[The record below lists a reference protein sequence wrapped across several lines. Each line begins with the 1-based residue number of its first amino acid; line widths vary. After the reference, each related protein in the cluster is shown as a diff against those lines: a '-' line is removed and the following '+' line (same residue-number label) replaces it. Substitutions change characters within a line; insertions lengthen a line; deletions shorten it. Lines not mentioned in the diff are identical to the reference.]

1 MRLINIVA
9 ITLISFAAISCGKSS
24 KNADQNPDT
33 ATVAEINVDEIL
45 NGDAA
50 KMTESLDNR
59 ALFADD
65 LEPQEAVAVLV
76 GYLEI
81 EKDAKTA
88 RRTRKE
94 LETMRKFVD
103 VYDIAISNHGDKM
116 RSAIRQYAST
126 KGVDL
131 SVVAREFRDRLR
143 GVDEGS
149 GIEATPV
156 SKPDSAA
163 TDSAIT
169 QTEAVQANHD
179 MFN

>member
-9 ITLISFAAISCGKSS
+9 SILISFAAISCGGSS
-24 KNADQNPDT
+24 KKTESQTD
-33 ATVAEINVDEIL
+33 TVATPTIDVDEML
-45 NGDAA
+45 NGGAN

-116 RSAIRQYAST
+116 RSAISQYASA

-131 SVVAREFRDRLR
+131 SVVAGEFRDRLR

-149 GIEATPV
+149 GFEATQV
-156 SKPDSAA
+156 SKPDSAS

-169 QTEAVQANHD
+169 QTEAVQANPD